1 MSFYG
6 NISNAGKTQMSFD
19 RVYPNR
25 KIMEE
30 NAPTDGV
37 FVGRFVLVEYD
48 DNTYSHRTGFI
59 DFLPDKDEEL
69 NGKYTVYT
77 NTECTIP
84 FKLTDSNNESY
95 GLVQGDLIVAEYN
108 NFYYYFQCNGK
119 INKTDGSVYFNYV
132 MSSSEFF
139 DKGVTDYTINYNVD
153 KEYAKKQ
160 KYPFTTGWD
169 STVWRKAFKNGKEQ
183 YQMIAS
189 LSSVTP
195 KFTLVP
201 EAPSLK
207 PITPHFGINSTNINY
222 DLHYQP
228 NWGLRVKEA
237 GENEKSDFNV
247 KYTIKKYNPET
258 GLDETESPDYKGA
271 IYFNKDGFNPEIINH
286 VEEKDEVSILPG
298 TSGQEYITHN
308 KNGDI
313 IYEERPDTQEITLNL
328 PSIGNIMSDVWDVV
342 YGPSQVDPTKLRD
355 MNIFWDDNT
364 SGNRLVTEDPE
375 GNGYQY
381 NPEKIQTIAGSINSV
396 HDLMGRIIVNTP
408 PPEGNIELANA
419 NKIYYGEYNSDIRD
433 NKGFYFKDKTYELEP
448 FKDDDEKNEYVGK
461 RVYQNLTQFS
471 PNVYYT
477 YSNRN
482 FYLDKSTTP
491 TQDTLYYKL
500 GEPIEVS
507 LKQWQ
512 PEISEIDPDTSEE
525 IIIKQYSYYRN
536 SDLDYIEDRSEQ
548 PDQNKTYY
556 QISTTQVTNPKHIDE
571 NDNSKIIKFFKPIYQ
586 GSSPAD
592 EFDIKKISQ
601 EDRDGYEI
609 DTVKKGYFYIKTDES
624 GHKILSSLSNL
635 NDEDYDPDTEYF
647 YLNEYAVS
655 GTLASDDDTQSK
667 VAYILYTET
676 SSGGLTSYRVGPN
689 FYSLLNDEDN
699 SEIYYNLYLKPNQIK
714 MIPFEDNK
722 YYYEF
727 NGETVHRY
735 NCIHELD
742 KEIVDEEICY
752 TIEATYDGGVIENPS
767 DPDNPTPDDVEEVF
781 FYKKNLYFIKDR
793 NNYLLS
799 KSANMDSNMK
809 YYLLTDKNNTLLE
822 LDPERQ
828 DGTLLVTPEE
838 DKFYEPSKYY
848 YRSSEFLTDVLDND
862 ITMKTAEQPNGAIV
876 DPETG
881 LIYYTLQEAYV
892 VEDTAGI
899 LKAGSVWD
907 KNTAPPTTVT
917 LGKRTE
923 IYKWTELKGFAE
935 QLNTIHGLILELNKF
950 LKFNDTLTRDRTTI
964 QGCINQVNDII
975 NIFGEINPS
984 DTVIINSYGQFAG
997 ARYITDNWIDI
1008 STNKSLS
1015 DPSITVNHIGPT
1027 ENTIQIGETVDQTL
1041 KFGGSFKSHSFGID
1055 EKGHVN
1061 NTKTASV
1068 DITLPSLAITNGT
1081 EGNVLTSLEISADG
1095 QSIVANSSDIG
1106 TLQLA
1111 SYEIK
1116 GDDKIAINDSINDAF
1131 GKLQGQINAL
1141 DFDDPD
1147 ANTTQ
1152 FISKITQ
1159 LDGKISVERHDA
1171 GDLTLTGYTV
1181 KDEDKITASD
1191 SINNAF
1197 GKLQGQIDALD
1208 FTDPNANTTQFI
1220 SKITQSDGKISIE
1233 RHNAG
1238 DLVLTGYAIATAKT
1252 AISTTDTINSAFGKL
1267 EYRLDILQAGETQ
1280 EGSVAYQIAQI
1291 VNENNNGSID
1301 TLNEIAAWI
1310 VNDET
1315 GVAKMNADISN
1326 LKTNVSKLKEQV
1338 QTASTGLLDRTSS
1351 LENLVGTK
1359 TVSAQINEALFVDDK
1374 AIYALA
1380 SDLEDLASN
1389 ADAWNAAEPNVQ
1401 SDWSELDTTSDA
1413 YILNKPDLSNMIE
1426 TTSQFDY
1433 TVGDTTNQLTIAQ
1446 LVAKVAELEATI
1458 QTLTTST

>member
-30 NAPTDGV
+30 NASTDGV

-48 DNTYSHRTGFI
+48 DNTYSHRTGYINF
-59 DFLPDKDEEL
+59 FPAKDDEL

-77 NTECTIP
+77 NDECTIP
-84 FKLTDSNNESY
+84 FKLTDSNNDGY
-95 GLVQGDLIVAEYN
+95 GLVQGDLIVAKYDG
-108 NFYYYFQCNGK
+108 FYYYFQCNGK
-119 INKTDGSVYFNYV
+119 INQVDGSAYFNYV

-139 DKGVTDYTINYNVD
+139 DKGVTDYTINYNED
-153 KEYAKKQ
+153 KEYAKEQ
-160 KYPFTTGWD
+160 NYPFITGWD

-195 KFTLVP
+195 KFTFIP
-201 EAPSLK
+201 EAPSLN
-207 PITPHFGINSTNINY
+207 PILPHFGINSTNINY

-228 NWGLRVKEA
+228 NWGFKVKEV
-237 GENEKSDFNV
+237 GEDEKSDFNV
-247 KYTIKKYNPET
+247 TQIFEEYNPKT
-258 GLDETESPDYKGA
+258 GLDEIKTLDYKGA

-286 VEEKDEVSILPG
+286 VEEKDEVSILPTG
-298 TSGQEYITHN
+298 ISGQKYITHN
-308 KNGDI
+308 KKGDI
-313 IYEERPDTQEITLNL
+313 IYKKRPDIQEITLNL

-342 YGPSQVDPTKLRD
+342 YGPSQADPTKLRD
-355 MNIFWDDNT
+355 MNISWDDNT

-408 PPEGNIELANA
+408 PPDGDIELANA
-419 NKIYYGEYNSDIRD
+419 NKIYYGEYNSDISD
-433 NKGFYFKDKTYELEP
+433 NKGFYFKDKIYELEP
-448 FKDDDEKNEYVGK
+448 FKDTDEQNGYAGK
-461 RVYQNLTQFS
+461 RVYYNLTQFS
-471 PNVYYT
+471 PNIYYT

-482 FYLDKSTTP
+482 FYLDKSTIP

-500 GEPIEVS
+500 GEPVEVS

-512 PEISEIDPDTSEE
+512 PVFSEINPDTGKET
-525 IIIKQYSYYRN
+525 ITKQYSYYRN
-536 SDLDYIEDRSEQ
+536 SDLDYIKDKSEQ

-556 QISTTQVTNPKHIDE
+556 QIVTTKVTNPQHIDE
-571 NDNSKIIKFFKPIYQ
+571 NDDSEIIKFFKPTFQ
-586 GSSPAD
+586 GSSSAD
-592 EFDIKKISQ
+592 KFDITKISQ
-601 EDRDGYEI
+601 EDRELHSI
-609 DTVKKGYFYIKTDES
+609 TKVKKGYFYIKTDEN

-635 NDEDYDPDTEYF
+635 NDEDYDSNTEYF

-655 GTLASDDDTQSK
+655 GPVGSDDDTQSE
-667 VAYILYTET
+667 VAYVLYTET
-676 SSGGLTSYRVGPN
+676 SSDGLTSYKVGPD
-689 FYSLLNDEDN
+689 FYSLLNKGDVEDN
-699 SEIYYNLYLKPNQIK
+699 YNKYLRPNKIK

-727 NGETVHRY
+727 KGETTDRY
-735 NCIHELD
+735 KCIHELNI
-742 KEIVDEEICY
+742 EIIDEKICY
-752 TIEATYDGGVIENPS
+752 TIEATYDGGVINNSS
-767 DPDNPTPDDVEEVF
+767 DPSNPIPDDAEEIL

-799 KSANMDSNMK
+799 KTINMDPNMK

-828 DGTLLVTPEE
+828 DGTLLVTPEA

-848 YRSSEFLTDVLDND
+848 YRSSEFLTDILDNN
-862 ITMKTAEQPNGAIV
+862 IIMKTTDQPNGAIV

-907 KNTAPPTTVT
+907 KNTAPPSTVT

-923 IYKWTELKGFAE
+923 TYKWTELKGFAE

-950 LKFNDTLTRDRTTI
+950 IKFNDTLTRDRTTI

-975 NIFGEINPS
+975 NVFGEINPS

-997 ARYITDNWIDI
+997 ARYITDNWISI
-1008 STNKSLS
+1008 STDKSLGN
-1015 DPSITVNHIGPT
+1015 PSITVNHISPS
-1027 ENTIQIGETVDQTL
+1027 ENTTQIGEITAQTL
-1041 KFGGSFKSHSFGID
+1041 KFGGSFKSYSFGID

-1068 DITLPSLAITNGT
+1068 DIILPSLAIINGT
-1081 EGNVLTSLEISADG
+1081 EGNVLTSLEVSADS
-1095 QSIVANSSDIG
+1095 QSIVANSSDVG
-1106 TLQLA
+1106 TLQ
-1111 SYEIK
+1111 
-1116 GDDKIAINDSINDAF
+1116 
-1131 GKLQGQINAL
+1131 
-1141 DFDDPD
+1141 
-1147 ANTTQ
+1147 
-1152 FISKITQ
+1152 
-1159 LDGKISVERHDA
+1159 
-1171 GDLTLTGYTV
+1171 
-1181 KDEDKITASD
+1181 
-1191 SINNAF
+1191 
-1197 GKLQGQIDALD
+1197 
-1208 FTDPNANTTQFI
+1208 
-1220 SKITQSDGKISIE
+1220 
-1233 RHNAG
+1233 
-1238 DLVLTGYAIATAKT
+1238 LTGYAIATAKT
-1252 AISTTDTINSAFGKL
+1252 AILTTDTINSAFGKL
-1267 EYRLDILQAGETQ
+1267 EYRLDILQSGDTQ

-1310 VNDET
+1310 VNDKT
-1315 GVAKMNADISN
+1315 GVAKMNADISS
-1326 LKTNVSKLKEQV
+1326 LKTDVSNLKEQV
-1338 QTASTGLLDRTSS
+1338 QTTSTGLLDRTSS
-1351 LENLVGTK
+1351 LETLVGTK
-1359 TVSAQINEALFVDDK
+1359 TVSAQINEALFVNDK

-1389 ADAWNAAEPNVQ
+1389 TDAWNAAEPNVQ

-1426 TTSQFDY
+1426 TTSRFDY
-1433 TVGDTTNQLTIAQ
+1433 TIGDTTNQLTIVQ

-1458 QTLTTST
+1458 QSLTAST

>member
-59 DFLPDKDEEL
+59 NFLPTKDEEL
-69 NGKYTVYT
+69 NGKYSVYT
-77 NTECTIP
+77 NAECTIP
-84 FKLTDSNNESY
+84 FKLTESNDDGY
-95 GLVQGDLIVAEYN
+95 GLTQGDLVVAEYN
-108 NFYYYFQCNGK
+108 NYYYYFQCNGK
-119 INKTDGSVYFNYV
+119 INSENGSVYFNYV

-139 DKGVTDYTINYNVD
+139 DKGVTDYTINYNED

-195 KFTLVP
+195 KFTFVP
-201 EAPSLK
+201 EAPTLN
-207 PITPHFGINSTNINY
+207 PIMPHFGINSTNINY

-228 NWGLRVKEA
+228 NWGFKVREVE
-237 GENEKSDFNV
+237 EDEKSDFNV
-247 KYTIKKYNPET
+247 TQTFKEYNSET
-258 GLDETESPDYKGA
+258 GLDETKSLDYKGA
-271 IYFNKDGFNPEIINH
+271 IYFNKDGFNPEVISH
-286 VEEKDEVSILPG
+286 VDQEDEVSILPTG
-298 TSGQEYITHN
+298 TSGQKYIVHTN
-308 KNGDI
+308 NGDI
-313 IYEERPDTQEITLNL
+313 NYEERPDTQEITLNL
-328 PSIGNIMSDVWDVV
+328 PSIGNTISEIWDIV
-342 YGPSQVDPTKLRD
+342 YGPNQSNPEKLRD
-355 MNIFWDDNT
+355 MNLSWDDNT
-364 SGNRLVTEDPE
+364 SGNRLVTEDPD

-381 NPEKIQTIAGSINSV
+381 NPERIQTIAGSINSV
-396 HDLMGRIIVNTP
+396 HDLMGRIIINSP
-408 PPEGNIELANA
+408 PPNGDIELANA
-419 NKIYYGEYNSDIRD
+419 NKIYYGEYNSDISD
-433 NKGFYFKDKTYELEP
+433 NKGFYFKDKTYELQSFEEAGIDP
-448 FKDDDEKNEYVGK
+448 DEYVGK
-461 RVYQNLTQFS
+461 RKYYNLTQFS
-471 PNVYYT
+471 PNTYYT

-482 FYLDKSTTP
+482 FYLDKSTVP
-491 TQDTLYYKL
+491 AQDTLYYKL
-500 GEPIEVS
+500 GEPVKVP

-512 PEISEIDPDTSEE
+512 PEITVTDPDTGKE
-525 IIIKQYSYYRN
+525 IITKQYSYYKN
-536 SDLDYIEDRSEQ
+536 ESLDYIKDKSEQ
-548 PDQNKTYY
+548 PDQNKIYY
-556 QISTTQVTNPKHIDE
+556 QITTTKVTNPKHKDE
-571 NDNSKIIKFFKPIYQ
+571 NDNSEIIKFFWPAGLDSNSNKFL
-586 GSSPAD
+586 GLASS
-592 EFDIKKISQ
+592 IISNT
-601 EDRDGYEI
+601 EDLEI
-609 DTVKKGYFYIKTDES
+609 LGGNDDAENLEDKSIIQQGYFYRQVNENGNDLLIPCTDLT
-624 GHKILSSLSNL
+624 K
-635 NDEDYDPDTEYF
+635 NDYNPDTEYF
-647 YLNEYAVS
+647 YFDKYALS
-655 GTLASDDDTQSK
+655 AESQDDKGIRSR
-667 VAYILYTET
+667 VAYIITTKLEGTIT
-676 SSGGLTSYRVGPN
+676 TDRLGPN
-689 FYSLLNDEDN
+689 FTEALNNET
-699 SEIYYNLYLKPNQIK
+699 YYEKYLKPNLVK

-722 YYYEF
+722 YYYEIEDETTEGYKCIHNLEDNIF
-727 NGETVHRY
+727 NETV
-735 NCIHELD
+735 
-742 KEIVDEEICY
+742 CY
-752 TIEATYDGGVIENPS
+752 TIEATYDAGIINNQPGSDTPPGGEGEEN
-767 DPDNPTPDDVEEVF
+767 NPEEIF
-781 FYKKNLYFIKDR
+781 FYKPNLYFIKDK

-799 KSANMDSNMK
+799 KSNSMTLGTE

-822 LDPERQ
+822 LDPNRQ
-828 DGTLLVTPEE
+828 DGTLLITPET

-848 YRSSEFLTDVLDND
+848 YKSSEFLTDILDNG
-862 ITMKTAEQPNGAIV
+862 IIMKTADEPNGAIV

-899 LKAGSVWD
+899 LEAGSVWD
-907 KNTAPPTTVT
+907 KEVAPPDTVT
-917 LGKRTE
+917 LGIRTE
-923 IYKWTELKGFAE
+923 TYKWTELKGFAE
-935 QLNTIHGLILELNKF
+935 QLNTIHGLILEINKF
-950 LKFNDTLTRDRTTI
+950 LKFNDTLTRDRTTV
-964 QGCINQVNDII
+964 QGCINQINDII
-975 NIFGEINPS
+975 NVFGEINPS

-997 ARYITDNWIDI
+997 ARYITDDWISV

-1027 ENTIQIGETVDQTL
+1027 NNTTQIGETTAQTL

-1068 DITLPSLAITNGT
+1068 NITLPSLAITNGT
-1081 EGNVLTSLEISADG
+1081 AGNVLTSLKISADG
-1095 QSIVANSSDIG
+1095 QSIVANSSDVG
-1106 TLQLA
+1106 KLQLA
-1111 SYEIK
+1111 SYTVK
-1116 GDDKIAINDSINDAF
+1116 GNNKIAANDSIND
-1131 GKLQGQINAL
+1131 
-1141 DFDDPD
+1141 
-1147 ANTTQ
+1147 
-1152 FISKITQ
+1152 
-1159 LDGKISVERHDA
+1159 
-1171 GDLTLTGYTV
+1171 
-1181 KDEDKITASD
+1181 
-1191 SINNAF
+1191 AF

-1208 FTDPNANTTQFI
+1208 FTDSSANTTQFI
-1220 SKITQSDGKISIE
+1220 SKITQTDGKINVE

-1238 DLVLTGYAIATAKT
+1238 DLVLTGYSVATAKA
-1252 AISTTDTINSAFGKL
+1252 AITTTDTINSAFGKV
-1267 EYRLDILQAGETQ
+1267 EYRLNILQADSTQ

-1326 LKTNVSKLKEQV
+1326 LK
-1338 QTASTGLLDRTSS
+1338 A
-1351 LENLVGTK
+1351 LVGTK
-1359 TVSAQINEALFVDDK
+1359 AVSTQINEALFVNDK

-1389 ADAWNAAEPNVQ
+1389 TDAWNAAEPNVQ

-1458 QTLTTST
+1458 QTLTAST